1 MRFAPQGTG
10 RAMRSA
16 MLAVP
21 AAALIVG
28 AGGMTVHAA
37 PLIGTTTIYVSTT
50 GSDSNPCTKAA
61 PCATLQ
67 YAVDNAPVGGIV
79 KVEAGTYNQSV
90 NITEPLTLE
99 GAGASTTTIDGSNI
113 DTETMATP
121 YYGVISVENNPGTGG
136 HITIKGF
143 TVDNAFITPGEYA
156 DDADPTDVIVYGDAN
171 ASDTVSVSGMVLGP
185 VQNPDDYAG
194 VGFDTFND
202 AASVSFTNSK
212 VSGTFQGALLEGGG
226 VGGPV
231 TVTHVTFHNLVSCS
245 AMACGSVYPADG
257 LFVLSDQPG
266 TAVDTVSNNSF
277 QGYAGF
283 GLAATAGYSGSN
295 CSGPNGPC
303 PGNTQLTANS
313 NKFTLG
319 ACGSA
324 SDGCAAIAL
333 DALAGNE
340 LSAHL
345 QANKGTVHAPD
356 GAIVEQPDSGVYNVT
371 EINNKIHVAS

>member
-1 MRFAPQGTG
+1 MRFAPRGTG

-21 AAALIVG
+21 AAALVVG
-28 AGGMTVHAA
+28 AGGLTVHAA
-37 PLIGTTTIYVSTT
+37 PLIGTTTIWVATT
-50 GSDSNPCTKAA
+50 GSDSNPCTKAK

-67 YAVDNAPVGGIV
+67 YAVDNAPVGAIV

-90 NITEPLTLE
+90 NITKPLTLE
-99 GAGASTTTIDGSNI
+99 GAGAATTTIDGSNI
-113 DTETMATP
+113 DTEAMATP

-143 TVDNAFITPGEYA
+143 TVDNAFITPAEYA

-171 ASDTVSVSGMVLGP
+171 ASDTVSVSGMVLGA
-185 VQNPDDYAG
+185 VQDEADYAG
-194 VGFDTFND
+194 IGFDTFN
-202 AASVSFTNSK
+202 AAATVSFTNSK

-226 VGGPV
+226 IGGPV
-231 TVTHVTFHNLVSCS
+231 TVTHVTFHNLTSCS
-245 AMACGSVYPADG
+245 ATACGSVYPADG

-266 TAVDTVSNNSF
+266 TATDTVSSNTF
-277 QGYAGF
+277 QAYAGY
-283 GLAATAGYSGSN
+283 GLAATAGYAGSN

-303 PGNTQLTANS
+303 PGNTDLTANY
-313 NKFTLG
+313 NKFALG

-333 DALAGNE
+333 DATAGNE
-340 LSAHL
+340 LSAHI
-345 QANKGTVHAPD
+345 QGNSGTVVSPD

-371 EINNKIHVAS
+371 EINNRIHVTP